1 MIYIHALYYHMTYIH
16 TYIDRNL
23 QTTYIDRY
31 PLVETVDEM
40 CERDSRFLVI
50 IAPSPRAKLADLQA

>member
-1 MIYIHALYYHMTYIH
+1 MTYIH